1 MSGTPGVDHGLAGTD
16 LMEGTIRDATRG
28 GTLVNRTVPGSLT
41 LAALLAAAVPMSGLG
56 QDSVS
61 ATQTGDLP
69 PIGYGTLGQEDI
81 SITLVGSDFSI
92 GFIPLNEGVIRLLR
106 PDTYNS
112 MRRLRESRAEEI
124 AQVARAHGIREPAIF
139 FVSFFGRLPQ
149 VRFNPEALTITGQNR
164 SFRPVSILANSQ
176 AFSDRQIRQ
185 RETATAIYIFE
196 DGIRLTD
203 PFTLSYDSRSSNQWE
218 VIMRL
223 LERERAAV
231 DARAA
236 SSKKPRTPN

>member
-1 MSGTPGVDHGLAGTD
+1 MTRPVLQSLAITHLIAAVAAMSGYAQDTT
-16 LMEGTIRDATRG
+16 
-28 GTLVNRTVPGSLT
+28 
-41 LAALLAAAVPMSGLG
+41 AAL
-56 QDSVS
+56 Q
-61 ATQTGDLP
+61 QTGDLP

-81 SITLVGSDFSI
+81 SITLQSPDFSVVV
-92 GFIPLNEGVIRLLR
+92 IPLAEGVIRLLR
-106 PDTYNS
+106 PDTYES
-112 MRRLRESRAEEI
+112 MRKLRQSKDEEV
-124 AQVARAHGIREPAIF
+124 AQVARTYGIREPATF
-139 FVSFFGRLPQ
+139 FVSFFGRQPQ

-196 DGIRLTD
+196 DGIRLAD
-203 PFTLSYDSRSSNQWE
+203 PFTLSYDGRSSNQWE
-218 VIMRL
+218 VILRL

-236 SSKKPRTPN
+236 SVRKPRS